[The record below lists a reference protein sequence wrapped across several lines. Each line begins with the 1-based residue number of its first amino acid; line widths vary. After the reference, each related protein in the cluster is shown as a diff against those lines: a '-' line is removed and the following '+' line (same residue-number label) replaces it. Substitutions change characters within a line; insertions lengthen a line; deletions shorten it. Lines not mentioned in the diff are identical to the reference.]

1 MCANKCVSAS
11 VCVSILFLRLFFY
24 HQFVCFFISL
34 LSLRY
39 PLVFLSRDRKGM
51 DLDGKRD
58 GEEQGGSGARGS
70 CNQNILYF

>member
-1 MCANKCVSAS
+1 MCK
-11 VCVSILFLRLFFY
+11 VCLCICMCFQILFLRLLFY
-24 HQFVCFFISL
+24 HQFACFFISL

-58 GEEQGGSGARGS
+58 GEERGGSGGRGN
-70 CNQNILYF
+70 CNRNILYF

>member
-1 MCANKCVSAS
+1 MQTSVSLHLYVFPS
-11 VCVSILFLRLFFY
+11 FFLGYFSTISLFVFT
-24 HQFVCFFISL
+24 SL
-34 LSLRY
+34 LSLRD

-58 GEEQGGSGARGS
+58 GEERGGSGGRGN